1 VKKSANER
9 FFKKLFIEMRSDLI
23 HFAEANIHGKADK
36 AYIDSVEDIVE
47 ETFKT
52 AWQKIDELV
61 ASKNPNGWLINA
73 LKLHI
78 LKHYEKRNKEHL
90 EKRELYENEIEIP
103 TETIF
108 DNEISFSGRLS
119 DDEMQIIKLK
129 SAGYNHIEISDILGV
144 PVGTIHSKVSRIKDK
159 LRKILEGEEN

>member
-1 VKKSANER
+1 VKDSANKR
-9 FFKKLFIEMRSDLI
+9 FFKQLFIDMRNDLI
-23 HFAEANIHGKADK
+23 RFAEANIRDKADK
-36 AYIDSVEDIVE
+36 EYVEDIVE

-61 ASKNPNGWLINA
+61 ACQNPNGWLINA

-78 LKHYEKRNKEHL
+78 LKYYEKRTKEHL
-90 EKRELYENEIEIP
+90 EKRELYDIETEIP
-103 TETIF
+103 IETDF
-108 DNEISFSGRLS
+108 DNEISFSGKLS

-129 SAGYNHIEISDILGV
+129 SAGYNHIEISKIMDV
-144 PVGTIHSKVSRIKDK
+144 PVGTIHSKVSRLKDK